1 MKSATLAYRRPSVPK
16 PSRTVPSSP
25 PSPPKRK
32 RGAPA
37 PPLWEGRFCELEM
50 RLTQL
55 AAENQKL
62 RAAYAQLEAAD
73 ASHAKL
79 HDFAPFGFLTLDTQ
93 GTILDLNRAAAALLG
108 REKSHLLGR
117 PFAFIV
123 APEDLPRFLAQLR
136 SCRHSHKIV
145 SSEFS
150 LRGARVE
157 AVLAQFAIA
166 LVPDGHARAAR
177 FEATLI
183 DITERRRAEAA
194 LRASEQSLRAL
205 IEASPHPIQFK
216 NADGHWLLANPAAL
230 ELFELTGVD
239 YRGKRDAELTAFAPF
254 YRRVLGQSEQTDR
267 AVLESGRA
275 RRGDEVIPRPDGSAR
290 TFDIIRVPLPA
301 ADGQPKG
308 IVTVGYDITERLQS
322 AEALRQ
328 AYDELELR
336 VQERTA
342 ELRQANAV
350 LQEQIAERRRVE
362 EALRKSEERFRFA
375 LKNSPVTVFSQD
387 RDLRYL
393 WIHNP
398 QLGLTEEQI
407 IGRTDAELFSADGA
421 AHLTRV
427 KRQVLERG
435 VGARAEVSFT
445 HDGEACYLD
454 LTLEPFR
461 DARRSVAGI
470 ICTATDITERKQAER
485 VRARLAAIVES
496 SADAI
501 TSMSL
506 EGIITS
512 WNQAAERMYG
522 YSSQEIMGRALSVLV
537 SPERRE
543 ELEEIMEQIK
553 RGEIVDSIET
563 LRVCKDG
570 RRLPVAL
577 TISPIRDAG
586 GNIAGASGIA
596 RDISERRRLEAEI
609 LRVSE
614 HEQRR
619 IAQDLHDGLGQE
631 LAGIACLSDALKRN
645 LGAQASPE
653 AAGAAKICRLLNAAV
668 TQTRSLARGLYP
680 VEAESHGL
688 MSALQHLASRAQDL
702 FKVRCSF
709 ECPRPVL
716 LGDNATATHL
726 YRIAQEAVT
735 NAIKHG
741 RSSRVEI
748 RLSSTP
754 RRLTL
759 AVRDNGIGIRNN
771 GPPRE
776 GLGLR
781 MMEHR
786 AEMIHG
792 ALVVQNETGGG
803 TDVVCSLKWSE
814 QPSASEQVYG
824 KANDSAHPIGAAK
837 TLHRR

>member
-1 MKSATLAYRRPSVPK
+1 
-16 PSRTVPSSP
+16 
-25 PSPPKRK
+25 
-32 RGAPA
+32 
-37 PPLWEGRFCELEM
+37 M